1 MAARLDNKD
10 AAAARRITSSNQH
23 TNLTARRVFRIY
35 QEQKASSSFIIIT
48 VALSSK
54 IYA

>member
-1 MAARLDNKD
+1 MAARLDDKD
-10 AAAARRITSSNQH
+10 AAAASRITSSNQH

-35 QEQKASSSFIIIT
+35 QEQKAGSSFIIIT
-48 VALSSK
+48 MALSSK